1 MQTSEPPS
9 HMPHRLLDFCDSII
23 IGLIALVS
31 AIGTQV
37 LVGTSP
43 ESEMA
48 ELRILLVPLIS
59 GLIATGG
66 LYLFNIGKEP
76 RNLVLGRAV
85 FGLLFGAC
93 TIPVVSVIWPSMEP
107 VLRRPIILLPGGA
120 ILCVLY
126 YYLSYPLA
134 RGVSSRSGG
143 LADGLLDEAERRAGL
158 PVQAGKTLKEVK
170 IKEYVAGRED
180 QKVISENE
188 NSQDP

>member
-1 MQTSEPPS
+1 
-9 HMPHRLLDFCDSII
+9 MPHRLLDFCDSIVLGVI
-23 IGLIALVS
+23 TLVS
-31 AIGTQV
+31 AIGAQV

-59 GLIATGG
+59 GLISTGG

-76 RNLVLGRAV
+76 RNVVLGRAV

-93 TIPVVSVIWPSMEP
+93 TIPVVSVIWPSLEP
-107 VLRRPIILLPGGA
+107 ILRRPIILLPGGA

-143 LADGLLDEAERRAGL
+143 LAEGLLDEAERRAGM
-158 PVQAGKTLKEVK
+158 PVPSGKTLKDVK

-180 QKVISENE
+180 QKAIDKTEN
-188 NSQDP
+188 P

>member
-1 MQTSEPPS
+1 MQNIQTPS
-9 HMPHRLLDFCDSII
+9 HMPHRLLDFCDSLVL
-23 IGLIALVS
+23 GLITLVS
-31 AIGTQV
+31 ALGTQV

-59 GLIATGG
+59 GLISTGG

-76 RNLVLGRAV
+76 RNVVLGRAV

-93 TIPVVSVIWPSMEP
+93 TIPVVSVIWPSLEP

-134 RGVSSRSGG
+134 RGVSNRSGG
-143 LADGLLDEAERRAGL
+143 LAEGMLDEAERRSGL
-158 PVQAGKTLKEVK
+158 PVNPDRTLREIKTTAYESGKQ
-170 IKEYVAGRED
+170 D
-180 QKVISENE
+180 QKVIAEN
-188 NSQDP
+188 DKP